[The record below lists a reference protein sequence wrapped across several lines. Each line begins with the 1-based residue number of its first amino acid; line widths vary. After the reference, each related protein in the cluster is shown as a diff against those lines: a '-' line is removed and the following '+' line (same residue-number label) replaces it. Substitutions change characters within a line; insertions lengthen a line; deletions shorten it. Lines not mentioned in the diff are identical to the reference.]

1 MAVILNKII
10 DEQTKIAV
18 WKIEET
24 EEELLRGLQLK
35 AHELDFIASLNNGK
49 RLLHWLSTRLLLR
62 TMLQTNDY
70 IDSRMDDQGKP
81 YLVNGD
87 YQISFSHSFDYASV
101 MISKNKQVGVDIELI
116 KEKIQKIRNK
126 FLTPEELAGL
136 PDKDNTLALYI
147 CWCAK
152 EAIYKWYGKKGLEF
166 RQHIHIFPFE
176 AQDQGMVKAR
186 TTLPEGE
193 IMLDVAYFKVEENYM
208 LGYVAAS
215 LS

>member
-1 MAVILNKII
+1 MPVILNKII
-10 DEQTKIAV
+10 DEHTKLAV

-35 AHELDFIASLNNGK
+35 THELEFIASLNNGK

-87 YQISFSHSFDYASV
+87 YHISFSHSFDYASV
-101 MISKNKQVGVDIELI
+101 MISKNKMVGVDIELI
-116 KEKIQKIRNK
+116 KDKIQKIKNK
-126 FLTPEELAGL
+126 FLKPDELSGL

-166 RQHIHIFPFE
+166 KKHIDIYPFE
-176 AQDQGMVKAR
+176 PKDAGLVKAR
-186 TTLPEGE
+186 AVLPERE
-193 IMLDVAYFKVEENYM
+193 IILDVAYFKVEADYM
-208 LGYVAAS
+208 LGYVAAA
-215 LS
+215 L

>member
-1 MAVILNKII
+1 MPVILNKII
-10 DEQTKIAV
+10 DEHTRLAV

-24 EEELLRGLQLK
+24 EEELFRGLQLK
-35 AHELDFIASLNNGK
+35 THELDFIASLNNGK

-62 TMLQTNDY
+62 TMLQTSDY

-116 KEKIQKIRNK
+116 KDKIQKIKNK
-126 FLTPEELAGL
+126 FLKPSELSGL
-136 PDKDNTLALYI
+136 HDRDNTLALYI

-166 RQHIHIFPFE
+166 KKHIDILPFVPQNE
-176 AQDQGMVKAR
+176 GVVRAKAV
-186 TTLPEGE
+186 LPEGE
-193 IMLDVAYFKVEENYM
+193 VMLEVPYFKVEENYM
-208 LGYVAAS
+208 LGYVAAA
-215 LS
+215 L

>member
-1 MAVILNKII
+1 MPVILNKII
-10 DEQTKIAV
+10 DTSTRLAV

-70 IDSRMDDQGKP
+70 IDSAMDDQGKP

-87 YQISFSHSFDYASV
+87 YHISFSHSFDYASV
-101 MISKNKQVGVDIELI
+101 MISKDKHVGVDIELI
-116 KEKIQKIRNK
+116 KEKVYRIRKK
-126 FLTPEELAGL
+126 FLTTTELDGL
-136 PDKDNTLALYI
+136 HDENDTLALYI

-166 RQHIHIFPFE
+166 RKHIHIFPFQPADE
-176 AQDQGMVKAR
+176 GLVKAKAI
-186 TTLPEGE
+186 LPTGE
-193 IMLDVAYFKVEENYM
+193 VMLEVKYFKFEDHYM
-208 LGYVAAS
+208 LGYVAEA

>member
-1 MAVILNKII
+1 MPVILNKII
-10 DEQTKIAV
+10 DTSTRLAV

-24 EEELLRGLQLK
+24 EEELFRGLQLK

-70 IDSRMDDQGKP
+70 IDSAMDDQGKP

-87 YQISFSHSFDYASV
+87 YHISFSHSFDYASV
-101 MISKNKQVGVDIELI
+101 MISKDKHVGVDIELI
-116 KEKIQKIRNK
+116 KEKVYRIRKK
-126 FLTPEELAGL
+126 FLTTTELDGL
-136 PDKDNTLALYI
+136 HDENDTLALYI

-166 RQHIHIFPFE
+166 RKHIHIFPFQPADE
-176 AQDQGMVKAR
+176 GLVKAKAI
-186 TTLPEGE
+186 LPTGE
-193 IMLDVAYFKVEENYM
+193 VMLEVKYFKFEDHYM
-208 LGYVAAS
+208 LGYVAEA

>member
-1 MAVILNKII
+1 MPVILNKII
-10 DEQTKIAV
+10 DEHTRLAV

-24 EEELLRGLQLK
+24 EDELFRGLQLK

-49 RLLHWLSTRLLLR
+49 RLLHWLSTRFLLR

-101 MISKNKQVGVDIELI
+101 MISKDKQVGVDIELV
-116 KEKIQKIRNK
+116 KDKIQKIKNK
-126 FLTPEELAGL
+126 FLKPAELSGL
-136 PDKDNTLALYI
+136 PEQDNTLALYI

-166 RQHIHIFPFE
+166 KKHIDIYPFVP
-176 AQDQGMVKAR
+176 QDAGVVKALAV
-186 TTLPEGE
+186 LPEGE
-193 IMLDVAYFKVEENYM
+193 VMLDVEYFKVEADYM
-208 LGYVAAS
+208 LGYVAAA
-215 LS
+215 L

>member
-1 MAVILNKII
+1 MPVILNKII
-10 DEQTKIAV
+10 DGQTRLAV

-24 EEELLRGLQLK
+24 EEELFRGLQLK

-70 IDSRMDDQGKP
+70 IDSAMDDQGKP

-87 YQISFSHSFDYASV
+87 YHISFSHSFDYASV
-101 MISKNKQVGVDIELI
+101 MISKDKQVGVDIELI
-116 KEKIQKIRNK
+116 KEKVYKIRKK
-126 FLTPEELAGL
+126 FLTAEELAGL
-136 PDKDNTLALYI
+136 PDQSDTLTLYI

-166 RQHIHIFPFE
+166 RKHIQIFPFE
-176 AQDQGMVKAR
+176 AREQGLVKAKAI
-186 TTLPEGE
+186 LPEGE
-193 IMLDVAYFKVEENYM
+193 VILDVEYFKLQDDYM
-208 LGYVAAS
+208 LGYVAAA
-215 LS
+215 LT

>member
-1 MAVILNKII
+1 MPVILNKII
-10 DEQTKIAV
+10 DEHTKLAV

-24 EEELLRGLQLK
+24 EEELFRGLQLK

-101 MISKNKQVGVDIELI
+101 MISKDKQVGVDIELI
-116 KEKIQKIRNK
+116 KDKIQKIKNK
-126 FLTPEELAGL
+126 FLKPEELSGL
-136 PDKDNTLALYI
+136 PEQDNTLALYI

-166 RQHIHIFPFE
+166 KRHIDIYPFVP
-176 AQDQGMVKAR
+176 QDAGVVRAR
-186 TTLPEGE
+186 AVLPEGE
-193 IMLDVAYFKVEENYM
+193 VMLEVEYFKVEADYM
-208 LGYVAAS
+208 LGYVAAT
-215 LS
+215 L

>member
-1 MAVILNKII
+1 MPVILNKII
-10 DEQTKIAV
+10 DEHTRLAV

-35 AHELDFIASLNNGK
+35 THELDFVASLNNGK

-101 MISKNKQVGVDIELI
+101 MISKDKHVGVDIELI
-116 KEKIQKIRNK
+116 KDKIQKIKSK
-126 FLTPEELAGL
+126 FLKPAELSGL
-136 PDKDNTLALYI
+136 PAKDSTLALYI

-166 RQHIHIFPFE
+166 KKHIDIYPFVP
-176 AQDQGMVKAR
+176 QDAGVVQAKAV
-186 TTLPEGE
+186 LPEGE
-193 IMLDVAYFKVEENYM
+193 VLLQVPYFKVEENYM
-208 LGYVAAS
+208 LGYVAAA
-215 LS
+215 L

>member
-1 MAVILNKII
+1 MPVILNKII
-10 DEQTKIAV
+10 DEHTRLAV

-35 AHELDFIASLNNGK
+35 THELDFIASLNNGK

-101 MISKNKQVGVDIELI
+101 MISKDKHVGVDIELI
-116 KEKIQKIRNK
+116 KDKIQKIKSK
-126 FLTPEELAGL
+126 FLKPAELSGL
-136 PDKDNTLALYI
+136 PAKDSTLALYI

-166 RQHIHIFPFE
+166 KKHIDIYPFVP
-176 AQDQGMVKAR
+176 QDAGVVQAKAV
-186 TTLPEGE
+186 LPEGE
-193 IMLDVAYFKVEENYM
+193 VLLQVPYFKVEENYM
-208 LGYVAAS
+208 LGYVAAV
-215 LS
+215 L

>member
-1 MAVILNKII
+1 MPVILNKII
-10 DEQTKIAV
+10 DEHTRLAV

-24 EEELLRGLQLK
+24 EEQLFCGLQLK
-35 AHELDFIASLNNGK
+35 SHELDFIASLNNGK

-101 MISKNKQVGVDIELI
+101 MISKDKQVGVDIELI
-116 KEKIQKIRNK
+116 KDKIQKIKNK
-126 FLTPEELAGL
+126 FLKTTELSGL
-136 PDKDNTLALYI
+136 PEQNNTLALYI

-166 RQHIHIFPFE
+166 KQHIDIYPFVP
-176 AQDQGMVKAR
+176 QDTGVVKAR
-186 TTLPEGE
+186 AILPEGE
-193 IMLDVAYFKVEENYM
+193 VMLDVAYFKVEVDYM
-208 LGYVAAS
+208 LGYVAAA
-215 LS
+215 L

>member
-1 MAVILNKII
+1 MPVILNKII
-10 DEQTKIAV
+10 DGQTRLAV

-24 EEELLRGLQLK
+24 EEELFRGLQLK

-70 IDSRMDDQGKP
+70 IDSAMDDQGKP

-87 YQISFSHSFDYASV
+87 YHISFSHSFDYASV
-101 MISKNKQVGVDIELI
+101 MISKDKQVGVDIELI
-116 KEKIQKIRNK
+116 KEKVYRIRKK
-126 FLTPEELAGL
+126 FLTEKELNAM
-136 PDKDNTLALYI
+136 PDQNDTLALYI

-166 RQHIHIFPFE
+166 RKHIQIFPFE
-176 AQDQGMVKAR
+176 AHEQGLVKAKAI
-186 TTLPEGE
+186 LPEGE
-193 IMLDVAYFKVEENYM
+193 VMLNVEYFKVQDNYM
-208 LGYVAAS
+208 LGYVAAA
-215 LS
+215 LI

>member
-1 MAVILNKII
+1 MPVILNKII
-10 DEQTKIAV
+10 DEHTRLAV

-24 EEELLRGLQLK
+24 EEELFRGLQLK

-101 MISKNKQVGVDIELI
+101 MISKDKQVGVDIELI
-116 KEKIQKIRNK
+116 KDKIQKIKNK
-126 FLTPEELAGL
+126 FLKPEELSGL
-136 PDKDNTLALYI
+136 PEQDNTLALYI

-166 RQHIHIFPFE
+166 KQHIDIYPFVP
-176 AQDQGMVKAR
+176 QDAGVVRAR
-186 TTLPEGE
+186 AVLPEGE
-193 IMLDVAYFKVEENYM
+193 VMLEVEYFKVEADYM
-208 LGYVAAS
+208 LGYVAAT
-215 LS
+215 L